1 MRQPAYGQNTQPT
14 EIGRESASLPINSP
28 SQIPDA
34 ATLFHASSVSVRN
47 EFCDLKVE
55 FNAARTRYLDHRREH
70 GCCFGGLLSENLCR
84 WVNGRSVVL

>member
-55 FNAARTRYLDHRREH
+55 FNAADEIPRPSA
-70 GCCFGGLLSENLCR
+70 GAWLLF
-84 WVNGRSVVL
+84 WGVVE